1 MAWIVLFKGM
11 ERILV
16 PVTRGKQDIL
26 LIIHGMQ
33 LAERIGGTIYILEID
48 QREGGGTKGRSSAAQ
63 RLTDGG
69 SAWAA
74 NVQRKE
80 VKSEYFQVKGEFCDE
95 ILKFCNRYRITNLVL
110 DVSPVGKIETPE
122 RMLKMINSL
131 KNRKG
136 CRVEL
141 VGRKHQRG

>member
-1 MAWIVLFKGM
+1 M

-16 PVTRGKQDIL
+16 PVARGKQDIL

-48 QREGGGTKGRSSAAQ
+48 QTEEVSKKSNSSAAQ
-63 RLTDGG
+63 RLTDGSG
-69 SAWAA
+69 AWAA

-80 VKSEYFQVKGEFCDE
+80 VKSEYFQVKGEFCNE
-95 ILKFCNRYRITNLVL
+95 VLNFCSQYWITNLVL
-110 DVSPVGKIETPE
+110 ELTPVTKKETPAKI
-122 RMLKMINSL
+122 LQMINTLRNS
-131 KNRKG
+131 KS

-141 VGRKHQRG
+141 VGRK